1 MVLARGVL
9 AWRGLSI
16 KVYEGKA
23 HGKASAVISVEKC
36 HTLRGLHRPRQNAQ
50 QCQQCQC
57 YHTWKG
63 CCGLSPPES
72 RVHIKAKHTA
82 NAMLSFHTAPY
93 TRRGCCGQLVA
104 LDNTPQIRVY
114 IGKAHSNA
122 SYQSTGRATCINV
135 DRDPGREY
143 GTVANCS
150 ADT

>member
-1 MVLARGVL
+1 MVLARIVL
-9 AWRGLSI
+9 AGRGLSI
-16 KVYEGKA
+16 RVYEGKA
-23 HGKASAVISVEKC
+23 HGKASAVISVEKWYT
-36 HTLRGLHRPRQNAQ
+36 HTLRGLHRPRRKAQ

-63 CCGLSPPES
+63 CCGLSPRES

-82 NAMLSFHTAPY
+82 NSMLSFHTAPY

-104 LDNTPQIRVY
+104 PDNTPQIRVY

-135 DRDPGREY
+135 DRDPGRK
-143 GTVANCS
+143 VANCS